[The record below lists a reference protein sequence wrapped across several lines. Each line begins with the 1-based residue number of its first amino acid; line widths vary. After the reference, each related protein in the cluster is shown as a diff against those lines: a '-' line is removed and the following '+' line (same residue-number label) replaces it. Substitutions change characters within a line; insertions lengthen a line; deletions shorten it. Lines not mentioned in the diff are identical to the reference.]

1 MDKQPESGMAAWR
14 EQLHTIIFESDTR
27 AGKTFDIILLIAIL
41 ASVVVVVL
49 DSVTSL
55 HVQYREFFATL
66 EWLFTLLFTLEYI
79 LRLVSLRQPWRYVTS
94 FFGVIDLLSIV
105 PSYLSLFVPGTQYLL
120 VIRILRLLRIF
131 RILKMMNYLNEA
143 TVLGQAL
150 FAARRKI
157 SVFLLTVVT
166 LVIIIGAMMYV
177 LEGEQHGFVDIP
189 TSIYWAV
196 VTLTT
201 VGYGDLSPKTPIGQ
215 LFSSLVMLLGYAIIA
230 VPTGIVSFEIS
241 RAARFGVSAQACPVC
256 GRQGHDVDANFCKY
270 CGGKL

>member
-1 MDKQPESGMAAWR
+1 MDKQPDGGMATWR
-14 EQLHTIIFESDTR
+14 EQLHTIIFESDTP
-27 AGKTFDIILLIAIL
+27 AGKTFDIVLLIAIL
-41 ASVVVVVL
+41 TSVLVVIL

-55 HVQYREFFATL
+55 HVQYRELFATL
-66 EWLFTLLFTLEYI
+66 EWIFTFLFTIEYI
-79 LRLVSLRQPWRYVTS
+79 LRILCLRQPWRYTVS
-94 FFGVIDLLSIV
+94 FFGVIDLISIV
-105 PSYLSLFVPGTQYLL
+105 PTYLSLLVPGTHYLL

-131 RILKMMNYLNEA
+131 RILKLMDYLNEA
-143 TVLGQAL
+143 NVLGQAL

-177 LEGEQHGFVDIP
+177 LEGEEHGFVDIP

-215 LFSSLVMLLGYAIIA
+215 FFSSLVMLLGYAIIA